1 MRHWAGPKS
10 PDLNL
15 YTPGITVGTR
25 LVSRLVLVQARS
37 TLQPTKP
44 KYFAANIP
52 VPDTTGQARGSL
64 RMSKLVRAQS
74 ANALI
79 CVYRVKCYW
88 IKICSWKHKHK
99 FKSAALQASCH
110 TCTTITNITNF
121 QLNHSYIKETTLTLF
136 ARLYVT
142 KYSDF
147 SDAVKTLKLHRVSF
161 HCK

>member
-1 MRHWAGPKS
+1 MVFPSRCNQQYTEYEYEALSRSQKS

-37 TLQPTKP
+37 TLQPTEP

-74 ANALI
+74 ATALI
-79 CVYRVKCYW
+79 CV
-88 IKICSWKHKHK
+88 
-99 FKSAALQASCH
+99 
-110 TCTTITNITNF
+110 
-121 QLNHSYIKETTLTLF
+121 
-136 ARLYVT
+136 
-142 KYSDF
+142 
-147 SDAVKTLKLHRVSF
+147 
-161 HCK
+161 